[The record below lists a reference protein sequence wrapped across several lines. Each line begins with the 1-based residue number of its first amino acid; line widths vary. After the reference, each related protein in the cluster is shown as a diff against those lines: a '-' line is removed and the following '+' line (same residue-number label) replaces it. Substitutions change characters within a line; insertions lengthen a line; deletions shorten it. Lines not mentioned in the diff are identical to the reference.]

1 MLSLRVLITV
11 KVCPRGVDMSS
22 MKYLVTYVMYE
33 CPDVFTDHYEAF
45 DTLEDA
51 MERYEELLEL
61 FKDGISKVW
70 SANVSKVLRSTDY
83 L

>member
-1 MLSLRVLITV
+1 
-11 KVCPRGVDMSS
+11 MSS

-51 MERYEELLEL
+51 QERYEELVKEYNPES
-61 FKDGISKVW
+61 ISKVW